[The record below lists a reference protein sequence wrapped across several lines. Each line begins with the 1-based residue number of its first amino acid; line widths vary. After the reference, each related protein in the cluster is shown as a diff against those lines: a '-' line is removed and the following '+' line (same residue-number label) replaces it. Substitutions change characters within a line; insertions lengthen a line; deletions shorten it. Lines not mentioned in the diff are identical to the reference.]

1 MDNLKTRSFWAHG
14 KKNIIGLMLCVAL
27 FCMGFVIHG
36 HIGLYLNLSGFII
49 VMGGT
54 FGATLLSYKMERLI
68 ILVKVLLTSYG
79 KELKTPDDIVEI
91 LVDLSVKRR
100 LKGLLSLQ
108 RDEEET
114 TIVFLRQAIG
124 FMVDGYNQA
133 QIREV
138 LNAEM
143 YFFRMRRDETTRV
156 LQTMADVAPAFGLV
170 GSVVGLIGMLGGVG
184 DSAVIM
190 STVPIALTST
200 LYGIVLSNFFCLPF
214 VANIKERTVQELM
227 LQKIITEGVIA
238 IAGDLHPRML
248 ERKLKSFLTP
258 SARKGELIS
267 LEKIR
272 QKFEVNGDGD
282 GLNGTDPGRGGEKRK
297 PVERLE
303 PIESRE
309 TVERELV

>member
-1 MDNLKTRSFWAHG
+1 MDDFEARSFLKHG
-14 KKNIIGLMLCVAL
+14 KKNIFGLILCFFL
-27 FCMGFVIHG
+27 FIMGFAIHG
-36 HIGLYLNLSGFII
+36 NTSLYLNLSGFII

-54 FGATLLSYKMERLI
+54 FGATLISYKIERLV
-68 ILVKVLLTSYG
+68 ILVKVLFASYT
-79 KELKTPDDIVEI
+79 KEIRTPDDIVEI

-108 RDEEET
+108 RDEGET

-124 FMVDGYNQA
+124 FMVDGYSPV
-133 QIREV
+133 QIRES

-143 YFFRMRRDETTRV
+143 YFFRLRRDESGRV
-156 LQTMADVAPAFGLV
+156 LQTMAEVAPAFGLV
-170 GSVVGLIGMLGGVG
+170 GSVVGLIGMLAGVG

-200 LYGIVLSNFFCLPF
+200 LYGIVLANFFFLPF
-214 VANIKERTVQELM
+214 AANIRERTVQELM
-227 LQKIITEGVIA
+227 LQKIITEGVAA

-258 SARKGELIS
+258 SARKGDLIS

-272 QKFEVNGDGD
+272 QKFEVREQSE
-282 GLNGTDPGRGGEKRK
+282 GLNETEPGV
-297 PVERLE
+297 VEGNSGVLK
-303 PIESRE
+303 
-309 TVERELV
+309 V

>member
-1 MDNLKTRSFWAHG
+1 MDDHKTRPFWVHG
-14 KKNIIGLMLCVAL
+14 RKNIIGLLLCMAL

-49 VMGGT
+49 VIGGT
-54 FGATLLSYKMERLI
+54 FGATLISYKMERLI
-68 ILVKVLLTSYG
+68 ILFKVMFAAYC
-79 KELKTPDDIVEI
+79 KELRTPDDIVEI

-114 TIVFLRQAIG
+114 TVVFLRQALG
-124 FMVDGYNQA
+124 FMVDGYSQA

-170 GSVVGLIGMLGGVG
+170 GSVVGLIGMLAGVG

-200 LYGIVLSNFFCLPF
+200 LYGIVLANFFFLPF
-214 VANIKERTVQELM
+214 AANVRERTVQELM
-227 LQKIITEGVIA
+227 LKKIITEGVIA

-272 QKFEVNGDGD
+272 QRFEVRDEDEGFNGDD
-282 GLNGTDPGRGGEKRK
+282 SARPVKKRK
-297 PVERLE
+297 SMEKSKSVEKQKA
-303 PIESRE
+303 
-309 TVERELV
+309 VEKQLV

>member
-1 MDNLKTRSFWAHG
+1 MDDFKVRSFLQHG
-14 KKNIIGLMLCVAL
+14 RKNIFGLVICLLL
-27 FCMGFVIHG
+27 FCMGFFISG
-36 HIGLYLNLSGFII
+36 NIGLYLNLAGFLI
-49 VMGGT
+49 VSAGT
-54 FGATLLSYKMERLI
+54 LGATLMSYRMERLV
-68 ILVKVLLTSYG
+68 ILYKVLSASYL
-79 KELKTPDDIVEI
+79 KELRGPDDIVEI

-124 FMVDGYNQA
+124 FLVDGYSQA
-133 QIREV
+133 QIRDS

-143 YFFRMRRDETTRV
+143 YFFRMRRDETGRV
-156 LQTMADVAPAFGLV
+156 LETMAEVAPAFGLV
-170 GSVVGLIGMLGGVG
+170 GSVVGLIGMLSGVG

-200 LYGIVLSNFFCLPF
+200 LYGIVLANFFFLPF
-214 VANIKERTVQELM
+214 AANLRERTSQELM

-258 SARKGELIS
+258 SARNGEVMS

-272 QKFEVNGDGD
+272 QKFEIRGEDGP
-282 GLNGTDPGRGGEKRK
+282 LNGTESDTLFVEIDGR
-297 PVERLE
+297 P
-303 PIESRE
+303 
-309 TVERELV
+309 

>member
-1 MDNLKTRSFWAHG
+1 MDNLKARSFWAHG
-14 KKNIIGLMLCVAL
+14 KKNIIGLMLCVTL
-27 FCMGFVIHG
+27 FCMGFAIHG

-49 VMGGT
+49 VVGGT
-54 FGATLLSYKMERLI
+54 FGATLLSYKMERLM
-68 ILVKVLLTSYG
+68 ILLKVLSTSYG
-79 KELKTPDDIVEI
+79 KELRTPDQIVEI

-124 FMVDGYNQA
+124 FMVDGYTQA

-200 LYGIVLSNFFCLPF
+200 LYGIVLSNFFFLPF
-214 VANIKERTVQELM
+214 VANIRERTVQELM

-272 QKFEVNGDGD
+272 QRFEVSGDGD
-282 GLNGTDPGRGGEKRK
+282 GLNGKDPGRLVEKRN
-297 PVERLE
+297 PVEISE
-303 PIESRE
+303 PAETRE
-309 TVERELV
+309 AAEKQLV